1 MKYRCFF
8 HIESGDKMKTNISNL
23 MNVVVEEEGKFNS
36 FGYDLKAYAYNI
48 TIQELNGTINVIED
62 YKEDFE
68 KTMKDYKTTQEKIS
82 KIKALIYE
90 KNNSFTLPDGR
101 TIQQAIVDNTN
112 LRKMKQTYIEL
123 LARKSSKK
131 RVTEV
136 NNSYFEC
143 KTVNFDQVK
152 LRKEY
157 EALEAKIQDTD
168 FEISKLNSIEFE
180 ADI

>member
-1 MKYRCFF
+1 M
-8 HIESGDKMKTNISNL
+8 
-23 MNVVVEEEGKFNS
+23 
-36 FGYDLKAYAYNI
+36 
-48 TIQELNGTINVIED
+48 
-62 YKEDFE
+62 
-68 KTMKDYKTTQEKIS
+68 
-82 KIKALIYE
+82 
-90 KNNSFTLPDGR
+90 
-101 TIQQAIVDNTN
+101 
-112 LRKMKQTYIEL
+112 
-123 LARKSSKK
+123 
-131 RVTEV
+131 